1 MSLEPGLIG
10 FAGLTSLS
18 LTMPKHRG
26 ALPPPARLSP
36 GRARVLGWVLI
47 AASAALACAGFG
59 VGMGVVAWI
68 GQLSVAG
75 VLMILL
81 MSWRPAATPAVAM
94 IALACAPLLGLLGA

>member
-18 LTMPKHRG
+18 LTMKKHRG
-26 ALPPPARLSP
+26 ALPPPARLTP

-47 AASAALACAGFG
+47 AASVALACAGFG
-59 VGMGVVAWI
+59 VGMGIVAWI

-75 VLMILL
+75 VLLILV
-81 MSWRPAATPAVAM
+81 MSWRPNWAPAAA
-94 IALACAPLLGLLGA
+94 ILALAAAPLFSLGA